1 MKNIVLVLLVTVFVL
16 TINAQEKDPVL
27 LSIGGKDVKLSEFSA
42 IFNKNNSKEKITK
55 ASIEE
60 YLDLYIKFKLKV
72 REAEA
77 LGYDTLPKF
86 TKELAG
92 YRGQLALPYLTD
104 KEVTEGLIKEAYERM
119 KWDVRASHILF
130 KVKENAIPEDTLAA
144 YFLAMK
150 LRKRILKGADFE
162 SLAKEVSSDP
172 SAKKNAGDLGYFSAL
187 HMVYP
192 FESAAYET
200 EIGGI
205 SMPVRTK
212 FGYHILKVVDKRPAR
227 ANIRVAHIMVKH
239 DDKSNSKNISTT
251 KVSVDGAQL
260 KIKEIYSKLKE
271 GEDFAVLAK
280 QFSDDTGSAKRGG
293 ELPEFN
299 TGKMVENFENT
310 AYDLAKDG
318 DYAEPIKTDF
328 GWHIIKRLSLKTLQP
343 FAELENEL
351 KAKVARDSRSN
362 KSKQA
367 LLQRIKDEN
376 NFVENINERNDF
388 YNVINKEEYM
398 AGTWEASKA
407 DKYKALMF
415 GFYAEDGDKFEY
427 TQADFATAFVRN
439 KYANRGNFEF
449 SLEAEINRLYAKI
462 VSNKTIAFKDS
473 RLSKTNTE
481 FRLLMQEYRDGIL
494 LFDLTDEKVWSKAV
508 KDSVGLNAFYEK
520 NKSNY
525 NWGQRA
531 EATIYSCNDAE
542 IAKKVKKLISKKSK
556 NGLNN
561 EDLLKLINVDS
572 QLALKIEEDKYSKGS
587 NLEVDQAIWE
597 KGTISTINKD
607 NSIVIVEVKNVLA
620 PKVKSL
626 NEIKGLITSDYQ
638 NYLENEWIKE
648 LRAKY
653 TVVVNKEVLNLVN

>member
-1 MKNIVLVLLVTVFVL
+1 MKNIVLVLLL
-16 TINAQEKDPVL
+16 TASFLRINAQEKDPVL
-27 LSIGGKDVKLSEFSA
+27 LSIGGKDVHLSEFSA

-119 KWDVRASHILF
+119 KWDVRASHILI
-130 KVKENAIPEDTLAA
+130 KVEENAIPEDTLAA
-144 YFLAMK
+144 YSTALK
-150 LRKRILKGADFE
+150 VRKRILKGDDFE
-162 SLAKEVSSDP
+162 KMAKEVSSDP
-172 SAKKNAGDLGYFSAL
+172 SAQKNGGDLGYFSAL

-200 EIGGI
+200 KIGGI

-212 FGYHILKVVDKRPAR
+212 FGYHVLKVVDKRPAR

-239 DDKSNSKNISTT
+239 DEKSNLKNKDTA
-251 KVSVDGAQL
+251 KVVVDGAQL
-260 KIKEIYSKLKE
+260 KIKEIYAKLKE

-299 TGKMVENFENT
+299 TGKMVDNFENT
-310 AYDLAKDG
+310 AYALAKDE
-318 DYAEPIKTDF
+318 DYSEPIKTDF
-328 GWHIIKRLSLKTLQP
+328 GWHIIKRLELKTLQP
-343 FAELENEL
+343 FTELENEL

-388 YNVINKEEYM
+388 YNIVNKEAYV
-398 AGTWEASKA
+398 AGIWEANKA
-407 DKYKALMF
+407 EKYKALMF

-427 TQADFATAFVRN
+427 TQADFATDFAKN
-439 KYANRGNFEF
+439 KYINRNNVEVN
-449 SLEAEINRLYAKI
+449 LEAEINKFYAKLL
-462 VSNKTIAFKDS
+462 SNKTIAFKDS

-508 KDSVGLNAFYEK
+508 KDSIGLNAFYEK
-520 NKSNY
+520 NKNNY
-525 NWGQRA
+525 TWEQRA
-531 EATIYSCNDAE
+531 EATLYICNDAA
-542 IAKKVKKLISKKSK
+542 IAKKVTKLLTKKSK
-556 NGLNN
+556 LNN
-561 EDLLKLINVDS
+561 NALLKLINVES
-572 QLALKIEEDKYSKGS
+572 QLSLKIEENKYAKGD
-587 NLEVDQAIWE
+587 NAAVDQATWE
-597 KGTISTINKD
+597 KGARSTVNKD
-607 NSIVIVEVKNVLA
+607 NAIVIVEVKNVLA
-620 PKVKSL
+620 PKVKLL

-638 NYLENEWIKE
+638 NYLEQEWVKE

-653 TVVVNKEVLNLVN
+653 TVVVNKEVLNLVK